1 METKNENEFLWM
13 EFCPPEYFQKEPM
26 FNEVDET
33 VINVCDKGRYKLQ
46 VDAKE
51 DHEVWTKEG
60 ELCYVGK
67 ILDGDDGDWPV
78 DLVIE
83 PTLDAV
89 KKRLEDKYLKLVK

>member
-13 EFCPPEYFQKEPM
+13 EFCPPVYNPTE
-26 FNEVDET
+26 DIT
-33 VINVCDKGRYKLQ
+33 TRVCDKGRYRLQ
-46 VDAKE
+46 IDPKE

-67 ILDGDDGDWPV
+67 ILDRDDGDWPV
-78 DLVIE
+78 GFVFE

-89 KKRLEDKYLKLVK
+89 KKRIEDKYLKLVK